1 MMSRWAEIRTLYR
14 WELRS
19 ALRERSIVINSILLP
34 ILLYPGIMWLAFT
47 GISFVRGQTA
57 DMASRVAIEGTLSDH
72 PRLEQ
77 ALRQDARFAT
87 EAATPDDDARLRTGQ
102 IDARLVIE
110 PHPLQGLPDNVRAR
124 VVYDAS
130 RERSSAARQR
140 LVDVLRQYRDL
151 QLRTEAAELG
161 VPARDWAAFALD
173 NRNIASSARWAGSS
187 SG

>member
-1 MMSRWAEIRTLYR
+1 
-14 WELRS
+14 
-19 ALRERSIVINSILLP
+19 ERSIVINSILLP

-57 DMASRVAIEGTLSDH
+57 DMASRAAIEGTLSDH

-77 ALRQDARFAT
+77 ALRQDARVAT
-87 EAATPDDDARLRTGQ
+87 EAATPDDDARVRRGQ

-130 RERSSAARQR
+130 RERSSA
-140 LVDVLRQYRDL
+140 
-151 QLRTEAAELG
+151 
-161 VPARDWAAFALD
+161 
-173 NRNIASSARWAGSS
+173 
-187 SG
+187 